1 MTKSRLL
8 KYALLG
14 IAAALIAHYLIKK
27 EEKPKGHPRDYAE
40 IAAEGI
46 IHASTEYNSISF
58 YVDDDT
64 LSGFHYELIEAFARD
79 HGLQAAISPEMSFN
93 KRLEGL
99 ADGQYDVIAY
109 GILATSE
116 LKDSLLLTTPIV
128 LNKQVLV
135 QRKLEN
141 ISDSS
146 LFIKSQLDLAGK
158 TLHVVK
164 GSPSILRIRNLGNEI
179 GDTIYV
185 EEIEKYGSE
194 QLIAL
199 VAHGDIDYAVCDES
213 IARTAA
219 DSIPQIDIN
228 TAISFTQF
236 YSWGVSKQS
245 PILLDSLNTWLDSFK
260 KGKEYKKIYK
270 RYYGKRNS
278 AALFHTRS
286 ISLLLQLVIN
296 QQLITAK
303 SCIHFAVPLQSRCSG
318 TAHRYAVRLQ
328 QLCSD
333 TATRL
338 QSHCKIHAARMQT
351 RCSHQIPISIL
362 RHTRSKELE
371 SFHLP

>member
-14 IAAALIAHYLIKK
+14 IAAALIAHYLIEK

-185 EEIEKYGSE
+185 EEIEK
-194 QLIAL
+194 
-199 VAHGDIDYAVCDES
+199 
-213 IARTAA
+213 
-219 DSIPQIDIN
+219 
-228 TAISFTQF
+228 
-236 YSWGVSKQS
+236 
-245 PILLDSLNTWLDSFK
+245 
-260 KGKEYKKIYK
+260 
-270 RYYGKRNS
+270 
-278 AALFHTRS
+278 
-286 ISLLLQLVIN
+286 
-296 QQLITAK
+296 
-303 SCIHFAVPLQSRCSG
+303 
-318 TAHRYAVRLQ
+318 
-328 QLCSD
+328 
-333 TATRL
+333 
-338 QSHCKIHAARMQT
+338 
-351 RCSHQIPISIL
+351 
-362 RHTRSKELE
+362 
-371 SFHLP
+371 

>member
-135 QRKLEN
+135 QRKEIGEN
-141 ISDSS
+141 DS
-146 LFIKSQLDLAGK
+146 LYIRTQLDLAQR

-164 GSPSILRIRNLGNEI
+164 GSPSILRIQNLGNEI
-179 GDTIYV
+179 GDTIYIK
-185 EEIEKYGSE
+185 EIDKYGSE
-194 QLIAL
+194 QLISM

-270 RYYGKRNS
+270 RYYGKR
-278 AALFHTRS
+278 
-286 ISLLLQLVIN
+286 
-296 QQLITAK
+296 
-303 SCIHFAVPLQSRCSG
+303 
-318 TAHRYAVRLQ
+318 
-328 QLCSD
+328 D
-333 TATRL
+333 
-338 QSHCKIHAARMQT
+338 
-351 RCSHQIPISIL
+351 
-362 RHTRSKELE
+362 
-371 SFHLP
+371 

>member
-1 MTKSRLL
+1 
-8 KYALLG
+8 
-14 IAAALIAHYLIKK
+14 
-27 EEKPKGHPRDYAE
+27 
-40 IAAEGI
+40 
-46 IHASTEYNSISF
+46 
-58 YVDDDT
+58 
-64 LSGFHYELIEAFARD
+64 
-79 HGLQAAISPEMSFN
+79 MSFN

-99 ADGQYDVIAY
+99 ADGKYDVIAY

-141 ISDSS
+141 VPDSS

-185 EEIEKYGSE
+185 EEIEKYGPE

-236 YSWGVSKQS
+236 YSWGVNKQS

-270 RYYGKRNS
+270 RYYGKRN
-278 AALFHTRS
+278 
-286 ISLLLQLVIN
+286 
-296 QQLITAK
+296 
-303 SCIHFAVPLQSRCSG
+303 
-318 TAHRYAVRLQ
+318 
-328 QLCSD
+328 
-333 TATRL
+333 
-338 QSHCKIHAARMQT
+338 
-351 RCSHQIPISIL
+351 
-362 RHTRSKELE
+362 
-371 SFHLP
+371 

>member
-8 KYALLG
+8 KYAFLG
-14 IAAALIAHYLIKK
+14 ITAALIAHYLIKK

-99 ADGQYDVIAY
+99 ADGKYDVIAY

-141 ISDSS
+141 VPDSS

-185 EEIEKYGSE
+185 EGEVRSRTTDCLGSPRRHRLCRMRRKHCPYRSRQYSSNRHQYRH
-194 QLIAL
+194 QLHAILFLGGKQTVPYPA
-199 VAHGDIDYAVCDES
+199 GQ
-213 IARTAA
+213 
-219 DSIPQIDIN
+219 PQHM
-228 TAISFTQF
+228 A
-236 YSWGVSKQS
+236 G
-245 PILLDSLNTWLDSFK
+245 
-260 KGKEYKKIYK
+260 
-270 RYYGKRNS
+270 
-278 AALFHTRS
+278 
-286 ISLLLQLVIN
+286 
-296 QQLITAK
+296 
-303 SCIHFAVPLQSRCSG
+303 
-318 TAHRYAVRLQ
+318 
-328 QLCSD
+328 
-333 TATRL
+333 
-338 QSHCKIHAARMQT
+338 
-351 RCSHQIPISIL
+351 
-362 RHTRSKELE
+362 
-371 SFHLP
+371 